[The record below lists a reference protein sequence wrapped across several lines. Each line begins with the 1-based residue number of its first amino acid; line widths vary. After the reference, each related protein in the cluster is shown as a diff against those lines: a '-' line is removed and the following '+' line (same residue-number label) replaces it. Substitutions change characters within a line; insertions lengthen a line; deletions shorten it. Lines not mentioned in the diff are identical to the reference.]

1 MGRMLNA
8 LSERSL
14 EMGPA
19 RNAEA
24 SGHFKVATDLHGV
37 VWMVL
42 DRTDKRVNTID
53 RPVLEELATHI
64 ERFEKEK
71 PAAVVI
77 RSGKKAGFAA
87 GADINQFVG
96 ASTAEIKAALD
107 QGHQVL
113 DRLAALP
120 CRTIAVIHGH
130 CLGAGLELA
139 LACDRR
145 IAVSDATLGFPEVM
159 LGLHPGLGGTFR
171 APAVADPVEA
181 MTMMLTGRSMPA
193 RRAKSVGLVDAVV
206 EERHV
211 EAAVEAAFYGDLR
224 HKPQSLQGKAM
235 GFKPARQ
242 FAARMM
248 RKKTAEKA
256 SKEHYP
262 APFKLIDLWEAHGGD
277 PKAMQRAEI
286 DSFAELIESDT
297 SKNLVRV
304 FFLREKMKGLKEGS
318 SGVKHLHVIGAGAMG
333 GDIAAWAAGQG
344 LRVTLGDIKVEP
356 IGGAVAK
363 AAKMFKAVLK
373 DPLKVRDALDRL
385 IPDPDGLGIAHADL
399 VIEAAPEKIELK
411 HKIYAE
417 IEPQLK
423 EGALLATNTSALPL
437 ADLAA
442 GLKDPSR
449 FVGLH
454 FFNPVSRMQLVEIV
468 RHDKIGAETERR
480 ATAFA
485 AEISRLPAPVASAPG
500 FLVNRALTPY
510 MAEALVLLD
519 EGIPKERIDRRAEQ
533 FGMPMGP
540 IELTDQVGLDIA
552 LDVATSLRER
562 LGEDTLPAAPE
573 WLTKMVEE
581 KRLGRKTGRGLYDYD
596 EDGKPKKISPEA
608 LPDDSKD
615 DADMLDRLILP
626 MLNAVVACIDEGVI
640 TDEEITDGAMIF
652 GTGFAPFRGGPVH
665 YARQRGIDEIVG
677 RMKDLAGKHG
687 PRFEPHPGWERLKAR

>member
-8 LSERSL
+8 LSSRAL
-14 EMGPA
+14 ELGPA
-19 RNAEA
+19 RSAETT
-24 SGHFKVATDLHGV
+24 GHFRSATDDNNVAWLI
-37 VWMVL
+37 L
-42 DRTDKRVNTID
+42 DRQDKSVNTVD
-53 RPVLEELATHI
+53 RSVLEELASHI
-64 ERFEKEK
+64 ERLEREK
-71 PAAVVI
+71 PAAIVI

-96 ASTAEIKAALD
+96 ASKEEIRSSLKDA
-107 QGHQVL
+107 HQVL
-113 DRLAALP
+113 DRLAALKT
-120 CRTIAVIHGH
+120 RTVAVIHGH

-171 APAVADPVEA
+171 APAVADPIEA

-193 RRAKSVGLVDAVV
+193 KRAKSIGLVDAVV

-211 EAAVEAAFYGDLR
+211 ASAVEAAFYGDIR
-224 HKPQSLQGKAM
+224 PKSHSMAGKAM

-242 FAARMM
+242 VAARTM

-256 SKEHYP
+256 APENYP
-262 APFKLIDLWEAHGGD
+262 APYKLIDLWEAHGGD
-277 PKAMQRAEI
+277 EKAMQAAEI
-286 DSFAELIESDT
+286 DSFAELIETPT

-304 FFLREKMKGLKEGS
+304 FFLREKMKGLKDGS
-318 SGVKHLHVIGAGAMG
+318 SGVKHLHVVGAGAMG
-333 GDIAAWAAGQG
+333 GEIAAWAAGQG
-344 LRVTLGDIKVEP
+344 FRVTLGDIQLAP
-356 IGGAVAK
+356 IGK
-363 AAKMFKAVLK
+363 AIASASKMLERALK

-385 IPDPDGLGIAHADL
+385 IPDPDGNGIAHADL
-399 VIEAAPEKIELK
+399 VIEAAPEKIDLK
-411 HKIYAE
+411 HKIYAD
-417 IEPQLK
+417 IEPKLK

-437 ADLAA
+437 ADLAS

-468 RHDKIGAETERR
+468 RHDRISSETERR

-485 AEISRLPAPVASAPG
+485 AEISRLPAPLNSAPG

-510 MAEALVLLD
+510 MAEALKLVD
-519 EGIPKERIDRRAEQ
+519 EGIPKERIDKRAED

-540 IELTDQVGLDIA
+540 IELSDQVGLDIA

-562 LGEDTLPAAPE
+562 LGTDTLPEAPA
-573 WLTKMVEE
+573 WLTRMVEE
-581 KRLGRKTGRGLYDYD
+581 KRLGRKTGAGLYDYD
-596 EDGKPKKISPEA
+596 DDGKPKKRDVKA

-615 DADMLDRLILP
+615 DPDLLDRLILP
-626 MLNAVVACIDEGVI
+626 MLNAVVACLAEGVI
-640 TDEEITDGAMIF
+640 EDQEVTDGAMIF

-665 YARQRGIDEIVG
+665 YARERGVDGIVA
-677 RMKDLAGKHG
+677 RMNELAKKHG
-687 PRFEPHPGWERLKAR
+687 PRFRPHEGWSRLKG

>member
-1 MGRMLNA
+1 MGRMLKA
-8 LSERSL
+8 LSERTL
-14 EMGPA
+14 ELGPA
-19 RNAEA
+19 RFAEP
-24 SGHFKVATDLHGV
+24 SGHFKVATDDNGI

-42 DRTDKRVNTID
+42 DRSDKSVNTID
-53 RPVLEELATHI
+53 RPMLEELAIHI
-64 ERFEKEK
+64 ARFETEK
-71 PAAVVI
+71 PAAVVL
-77 RSGKKAGFAA
+77 RSGKRAGFAA

-96 ASTAEIKAALD
+96 ASTADIKAALT
-107 QGHQVL
+107 QGHEVL

-120 CRTIAVIHGH
+120 CRTVAVIHGH

-145 IAVSDATLGFPEVM
+145 IAVANASLGFPEVM
-159 LGLHPGLGGTFR
+159 LGLHPGLGGTVR

-181 MTMMLTGRSMPA
+181 MTMMLTGRAMPA
-193 RRAKSVGLVDAVV
+193 KRAKSVGLVDAVV

-211 EAAVEAAFYGDLR
+211 ASAVEAAFYGDLR
-224 HKPQSLQGKAM
+224 KKPQSFAGKAM
-235 GFKPARQ
+235 AFKPARS

-248 RKKTAEKA
+248 RKKTAEKV
-256 SKEHYP
+256 KEEHYP
-262 APFKLIDLWEAHGGD
+262 APFRLIDLWEENGGD
-277 PKAMQRAEI
+277 PKAMQKAEI
-286 DSFAELIESDT
+286 DSFARLIESET

-304 FFLREKMKGLKEGS
+304 FFLREKMKSLKEGA
-318 SGVKHLHVIGAGAMG
+318 SGVSHLHVIGAGAMG
-333 GDIAAWAAGQG
+333 GEIAAWAAAQG
-344 LRVTLGDIKVEP
+344 FLVTLGDIKVEP
-356 IGGAVAK
+356 IGK
-363 AAKMFKAVLK
+363 AIGKATKMLERALK

-385 IPDPDGLGIAHADL
+385 IPDPDGLGVAHADL
-399 VIEAAPEKIELK
+399 VIEAAPEKIALK

-417 IEPQLK
+417 IEPKLK
-423 EGALLATNTSALPL
+423 DGALLATNTSALPL
-437 ADLAA
+437 ADLAS

-468 RHDKIGAETERR
+468 RHDAIAPETERR

-519 EGIPKERIDRRAEQ
+519 EGLPKERIDQRAEE

-562 LGEDTLPAAPE
+562 LGENTLPAAPG

-581 KRLGRKTGRGLYDYD
+581 KRLGRKTGRGLYDYG
-596 EDGKPKKISPEA
+596 EDGKPKKVATDA
-608 LPDDSKD
+608 LPDDAKD
-615 DADMLDRLILP
+615 DQDLIDRLILP
-626 MLNAVVACIDEGVI
+626 MLNAVVACLDEGVI

-665 YARQRGIDEIVG
+665 YARQRGIDAIVT
-677 RMKDLAGKHG
+677 RMQELAAKHG
-687 PRFEPHPGWERLKAR
+687 PRFSPHPGWERLKG